1 MQRGFT
7 YFRFIFIVVVFAH
20 CTNNPNKAI
29 EKSIE
34 PKIEKSDSSPSITN
48 TQKSETDLKLG
59 IAKNFYTEYI
69 KLVSSPR
76 KDLELQRN
84 KVLSKYCTSKL
95 IQYLHDSTMSYDLV
109 VNGQFADTSWLRNM
123 QVKLLERDLV
133 LVQIT
138 YYSAAQEKTIEK
150 KYYLEMVRIEE
161 DYFINSI
168 RYKN

>member
-7 YFRFIFIVVVFAH
+7 YFRIIFIVVVFAH

-34 PKIEKSDSSPSITN
+34 PKIEKSDSSPGVTK
-48 TQKSETDLKLG
+48 TQKSEIDLKIE

-69 KLVSSPR
+69 KLVSRPR

-84 KVLSKYCTSKL
+84 KLLSKYCTSKL

-123 QVKLLERDLV
+123 QVKLLESDLV
-133 LVQIT
+133 LVQIN
-138 YYSAAQEKTIEK
+138 YYSAAQEKIVEK
-150 KYYLEMVRIEE
+150 KYYLEMVRI
-161 DYFINSI
+161 DGKYLINSVK
-168 RYKN
+168 YTN